1 MARTV
6 LLRER
11 KYLWA
16 PFWGALFF
24 VMIILGTVFW
34 FLYYTLTTA
43 YHEDFNGDLLAQFA
57 AHKADTD
64 LSVVMLGNSRL
75 RNATRAG
82 YSVEKVYSL
91 PDGRTVTFLQLAKNA
106 AALEAYR
113 RLLPEILHL
122 RPDVLVVQDSLVS
135 NFKTARFMPIDL
147 FRTAL
152 DFYIDRIKTVSPY
165 EKWYEM
171 RNTPVECKP
180 RKYDREEMENYLNYK
195 RNIRHTLGDENP
207 NFVLSQGLVRN
218 ALALETT
225 VVMLRID
232 PYVDYFNR
240 MDVPLYRSTF
250 HGLGREP
257 THEELLPDDYGNVL
271 WWRYTETKDENY
283 CDMIHVN
290 ENGAAAF
297 TDWLFKGIQKAD
309 PQ

>member
-24 VMIILGTVFW
+24 VMMILGTIFW
-34 FLYYTLTTA
+34 FLHYNLTVA
-43 YHEDFNGDLLAQFA
+43 YNNDFNGDLLAQFA
-57 AHKADTD
+57 EHKKETD

-82 YSVEKVYSL
+82 YSVAEIFTL

-106 AALEAYR
+106 ATLQAYEG
-113 RLLPEILHL
+113 LLPQRLNA
-122 RPDVLVVQDSLVS
+122 RPDVLVIQDSLVS
-135 NFKTARFMPIDL
+135 NFKTARFVPIDL
-147 FRTAL
+147 FRAAL
-152 DFYIDRIKTVSPY
+152 DFYIDRIKAVRPY
-165 EKWYEM
+165 DKWYEM
-171 RNTPVECKP
+171 RSTPIECKP
-180 RKYDREEMENYLNYK
+180 RKYDRQEMENYLNYK
-195 RNIRHTLGDENP
+195 SNVRHTLGDENP

-218 ALALETT
+218 ALALGTA

-240 MDVPLYRSTF
+240 MEVPLHRSTF
-250 HGLGREP
+250 HGFGREP
-257 THEELLPDDYGNVL
+257 THEELLPDDYGHVL

-290 ENGAAAF
+290 DKGAEAF
-297 TDWLFKGIQKAD
+297 TNWLFKGIQKAD